1 MNFTSEKTENGQYI
15 SVADGNKSAT
25 IYVSALAVPLPV
37 AVCQTSNASHKAW
50 GGHGKNFASLEAAL
64 AAYKSSFMK
73 AAIQQAAALI
83 NA

>member
-37 AVCQTSNASHKAW
+37 AVCQSNASHKAW
-50 GGHGKNFASLEAAL
+50 GGNGKHFPSLEAAL